1 MRYCFVMRDDQECS
15 LAADTLDIDEVRDR
29 ETGELLDAREAIGSD
44 KERTLQLRMALQQ
57 GIISGKPLLL
67 CPICSVPVHLVS
79 MMQDRKFYFRHET
92 EDGRCPAK
100 TKGNISPERIL
111 AMKYDGARES
121 EAHLRMKEIVAE
133 SLRADPDFSEVE
145 VERVWKG
152 AEANSRRKPDVRAVW
167 RGTLPVA
174 FEVQLSTTF
183 LRVIAERRE
192 FYLREGGLLFWV
204 FKGFDHGDARLTH
217 EDIFYNNNRNAF
229 VATEETL
236 AASREA
242 RAMTLDCVW
251 SEPSIDEGRL
261 LWTPRDGRSRFSD
274 LVLDTERQRAFLF
287 DADSARERCEA
298 MLVDQPL
305 RDAFRR
311 YWFAEHHEH
320 AEWLRLRSELAKK
333 GIRLPEWLFEA
344 DNLRPL
350 LDTLYSAE
358 AGRPCAGW
366 DFPNLVVLAHHVFT
380 KYKGHLWAFRLML
393 AAHHQAEAMRKHDT
407 TGKWKAKVKEYRD
420 GWKVGSPDFAP
431 DRRHDRL
438 VSLLFPEIAERLP
451 MDPS

>member
-1 MRYCFVMRDDQECS
+1 MHNDNRS
-15 LAADTLDIDEVRDR
+15 LAAEKLEIDEVRDR
-29 ETGELLDAREAIGSD
+29 ETGELLDAREVIGSD

-57 GIISGKPLLL
+57 GIVSGKPLLL

-79 MMQDRKFYFRHET
+79 MMQDIKFYFRHET

-100 TKGNISPERIL
+100 TKGDLSPERIL

-133 SLRADPDFSEVE
+133 SLRTDPDFSEVE
-145 VERVWKG
+145 VEKVWKG
-152 AEANSRRKPDVRAVW
+152 SEANSRRKPDVSALW
-167 RGTLPVA
+167 RGKLRVA

-236 AASREA
+236 VVSREA
-242 RAMTLDCVW
+242 RSLTLDCVW
-251 SEPSIDEGRL
+251 SEPSIEQGRM
-261 LWTPRDGRSRFSD
+261 LWTPREGRCRFTD
-274 LVLDTERQRAFLF
+274 LTFDTERQRAFLF
-287 DADSARERCEA
+287 DADAARARQEA
-298 MLVDQPL
+298 LLVDQPL

-311 YWFAEHHEH
+311 FWFAKQYEHS
-320 AEWLRLRSELAKK
+320 EWLRLRAEFVKK
-333 GIRLPEWLFEA
+333 GIRLPQYPSEA
-344 DNLRPL
+344 EGLEPL
-350 LDTLYSAE
+350 LNTLYSAE
-358 AGRPCAGW
+358 AGEPCAGW
-366 DFPNLVVLAHHVFT
+366 GQPNLVVLAHHVFT

-393 AAHHQAEAMRKHDT
+393 AAHNQIDVMRRHDT
-407 TGKWKAKVKEYRD
+407 TGKWKAKVKEYREAWRE
-420 GWKVGSPDFAP
+420 GNADFAP

-438 VSLLFPEIAERLP
+438 VSLLFPEIADSLP
-451 MDPS
+451 SDPS

>member
-1 MRYCFVMRDDQECS
+1 MNDDTRS
-15 LAADTLDIDEVRDR
+15 LAAETLEIDEVRDLV
-29 ETGELLDAREAIGSD
+29 TGELFDAREVIGGD

-57 GIISGKPLLL
+57 GIVSGKPLMA

-79 MMQDRKFYFRHET
+79 MLQDRKFYFRHET

-100 TKGNISPERIL
+100 TKGNLSPERIL

-133 SLRADPDFSEVE
+133 SLRADPEFTDVE
-145 VERVWKG
+145 VEKVWKG

-192 FYLREGGLLFWV
+192 FYLKEGGLLFWV
-204 FKGFDHGDARLTH
+204 FKGFDHGDSRLTH

-229 VATEETL
+229 IATEETL
-236 AASREA
+236 AASREG
-242 RAMTLDCVW
+242 RSLTLDCVW
-251 SEPSIDEGRL
+251 SEPSIEQGQM
-261 LWTPRDGRSRFSD
+261 LWTPKDGRCRFTD
-274 LVLDTERQRAFLF
+274 LTLDTERQRVFLF
-287 DADSARERCEA
+287 DADAARARQEA
-298 MLVDQPL
+298 LLVDQPL

-311 YWFAEHHEH
+311 YWFSEHPEH
-320 AEWLRLRSELAKK
+320 SEWLRLRSELAKK
-333 GIRLPEWLFEA
+333 DIRLPEWLFEA

-350 LDTLYSAE
+350 LNTLYSAE
-358 AGRPCAGW
+358 AGKPCAGW
-366 DFPNLVVLAHHVFT
+366 GQPNLVVLAHHVHT
-380 KYKGHLWAFRLML
+380 HYKGHLWAFRLML
-393 AAHHQAEAMRKHDT
+393 LAHDRVAVMREHDT
-407 TGKWKAKVKEYRD
+407 TKKWAAKATAYKDSWRD
-420 GWKVGSPDFAP
+420 GKTEFAP

-438 VSLLFPEIAERLP
+438 VCLLFPEIADRLL

>member
-1 MRYCFVMRDDQECS
+1 MRNDQESS
-15 LAADTLDIDEVRDR
+15 LAADTLEIHEVRDR
-29 ETGELLDAREAIGSD
+29 ETGEIHDAREVIGSD

-57 GIISGKPLLL
+57 GIVSGKPLML

-79 MMQDRKFYFRHET
+79 MMRDRKFYFRHET
-92 EDGRCPAK
+92 EDDRCPAK
-100 TKGNISPERIL
+100 TKGNLSPERIL

-121 EAHLRMKEIVAE
+121 EAHIRMKQIIAD

-152 AEANSRRKPDVRAVW
+152 AEANLRRKPDVRAVW

-192 FYLREGGLLFWV
+192 FYLKEGGLLFWV

-229 VATEETL
+229 CVTEETL
-236 AASREA
+236 AASCEA
-242 RAMTLDCVW
+242 RALTLDCVW
-251 SEPSIDEGRL
+251 SEPSIEEGRM
-261 LWTPRDGRSRFSD
+261 LWTPRDGRCQFSD
-274 LVLDTERQRAFLF
+274 LTLDTKRQRAFLF
-287 DADSARERCEA
+287 DADATRAQCEA

-311 YWFAEHHEH
+311 YWFSEHHEH
-320 AEWLRLRSELAKK
+320 AEWLRLRSGLAKK
-333 GIRLPEWLFEA
+333 GILLPEYLFEA

-358 AGRPCAGW
+358 AGEPCAGW
-366 DFPNLVVLAHHVFT
+366 DLPNLVVLAHHVFT

-393 AAHHQAEAMRKHDT
+393 AAHNQIDVMRRHDT
-407 TGKWKAKVKEYRD
+407 TGKWAAKAKAYKDSWRE
-420 GWKVGSPDFAP
+420 GKAEFAP

-438 VSLLFPEIAERLP
+438 VCLLFPEIADLLRT
-451 MDPS
+451 DPS

>member
-1 MRYCFVMRDDQECS
+1 MHDETYS
-15 LAADTLDIDEVRDR
+15 LAAKTLEIDEVRDLA
-29 ETGELLDAREAIGSD
+29 TGELIDARGVIGGD

-57 GIISGKPLLL
+57 GIVSGKPLMA
-67 CPICSVPVHLVS
+67 CPLCSVPVHLVS
-79 MMQDRKFYFRHET
+79 MMQDKRFYFRHET

-100 TKGNISPERIL
+100 TKGNLSPERIL

-121 EAHLRMKEIVAE
+121 EAHKRMKEIVAD
-133 SLRADPDFSEVE
+133 SLRADSDFSDVE

-167 RGTLPVA
+167 RGTLKVA

-229 VATEETL
+229 IATEETL
-236 AASREA
+236 AASRKA
-242 RAMTLDCVW
+242 RSLTLDCVW
-251 SEPSIDEGRL
+251 SEPSIEDGRM
-261 LWTPRDGRSRFSD
+261 LWTPRVGNCRFTE
-274 LVLDTERQRAFLF
+274 LTVEKERQRVFLF
-287 DADSARERCEA
+287 DADAARQRCEVL
-298 MLVDQPL
+298 LVDQPL

-311 YWFAEHHEH
+311 YWMAESHDQ
-320 AEWLRLRSELAKK
+320 AEWLRLRGVFGGK
-333 GIRLPEWLFEA
+333 GIRLPMYVFEA
-344 DNLRPL
+344 EGLRPL

-366 DFPNLVVLAHHVFT
+366 GQSNLVVLAHHVFT
-380 KYKGHLWAFRLML
+380 KYPGHLWAFRLML
-393 AAHHQAEAMRKHDT
+393 LAHGQIDVMREYDT
-407 TGKWKAKVKEYRD
+407 TGKWAAKAKEYKDSWRE
-420 GWKVGSPDFAP
+420 GKTKFAP
-431 DRRHDRL
+431 DRTYDRL
-438 VSLLFPEIAERLP
+438 VCLLFPEIADRLI

>member
-1 MRYCFVMRDDQECS
+1 MRDDTHS
-15 LAADTLDIDEVRDR
+15 LGADTLEIDEVRDC
-29 ETGELLDAREAIGSD
+29 ETGELLDAREVIGSD

-57 GIISGKPLLL
+57 GIISGKPLMA
-67 CPICSVPVHLVS
+67 CPLCSVPVHLVS
-79 MMQDRKFYFRHET
+79 MLQDRKFYFRHET

-100 TKGNISPERIL
+100 TKGNLSPERIL

-121 EAHLRMKEIVAE
+121 EAHLRMKQIIAD

-152 AEANSRRKPDVRAVW
+152 AEANSRRKPDVRARW

-192 FYLREGGLLFWV
+192 FYLKEGGLLFWV

-242 RAMTLDCVW
+242 RSLTLDCVW
-251 SEPSIDEGRL
+251 SEPSIEQGQM
-261 LWTPRDGRSRFSD
+261 LWTPKDGRCRFTD
-274 LVLDTERQRAFLF
+274 LTVETDRQRVFLF
-287 DADSARERCEA
+287 DADTARARHEA
-298 MLVDQPL
+298 LLVDQPL

-311 YWFAEHHEH
+311 YWLAESHEH
-320 AEWLRLRSELAKK
+320 AEWLRLRSEFAKK
-333 GIRLPEWLFEA
+333 GINLPQYLSEA
-344 DNLRPL
+344 EGLLPL
-350 LDTLYSAE
+350 LNTLYSAE
-358 AGRPCAGW
+358 AGKPCAGW
-366 DFPNLVVLAHHVFT
+366 GQPNLVVLAHHVFT
-380 KYKGHLWAFRLML
+380 KYSGHLWAFRLML
-393 AAHHQAEAMRKHDT
+393 AAHGHIDVMRKHDT
-407 TGKWKAKVKEYRD
+407 TGKWKAKVKEYKDSWRD
-420 GWKVGSPDFAP
+420 GKTEFAP

-438 VSLLFPEIAERLP
+438 ICLLFPEIADRLP

>member
-1 MRYCFVMRDDQECS
+1 MHDNQDRS
-15 LAADTLDIDEVRDR
+15 LAADTLEIDEVRDR
-29 ETGELLDAREAIGSD
+29 ETGELLDARELIGSD

-57 GIISGKPLLL
+57 GIVSGKPLLL

-92 EDGRCPAK
+92 EDDRCPAK
-100 TKGNISPERIL
+100 TKGTISPERIL

-121 EAHLRMKEIVAE
+121 AAHLRMKDIIAE
-133 SLRADPDFSEVE
+133 SLRADPEFSNVD

-152 AEANSRRKPDVRAVW
+152 AEANSRRKPDVSAIW
-167 RGTLPVA
+167 RGRLPVA

-192 FYLREGGLLFWV
+192 FYLKKGGLLFWV

-229 VATEETL
+229 IATEETL
-236 AASREA
+236 AASREV
-242 RAMTLDCVW
+242 RSLTLDCVW
-251 SEPSIDEGRL
+251 SEPSIEDGRI
-261 LWTPRDGRSRFSD
+261 LWTPRDGRCRFTN
-274 LVLDTERQRAFLF
+274 LTLDTERQRAFLF
-287 DADSARERCEA
+287 DADGARARCEA
-298 MLVDQPL
+298 LLVDQPL

-311 YWFAEHHEH
+311 FWFSKKYEHS
-320 AEWLRLRSELAKK
+320 EWLRLRSEFVKK
-333 GIRLPEWLFEA
+333 GFRLPQYPSEA
-344 DNLRPL
+344 EGLEPL
-350 LDTLYSAE
+350 LNTLYSAE
-358 AGRPCAGW
+358 AGKPCAGW
-366 DFPNLVVLAHHVFT
+366 GQPNLVVLAHHVFT

-393 AAHHQAEAMRKHDT
+393 LAHDQVTVMKKHDP
-407 TGKWKAKVKEYRD
+407 TGKWKAKVKEYRSA
-420 GWKVGSPDFAP
+420 WKEKDSDFAP

-438 VSLLFPEIAERLP
+438 ICFLFPEIADRLP